1 MLAEI
6 LAAARALPQ
15 LVKVAERIA
24 DGVQALNKAQQEKV
38 AKERRDK
45 KDSIVNDFISDGVH
59 SDPEVQRSS
68 GAAGEPPE
76 GSS

>member
-1 MLAEI
+1 MLAEL

-38 AKERRDK
+38 AKDRLDEKNRTVD
-45 KDSIVNDFISDGVH
+45 DFISGVRGDPKVSGGGGD
-59 SDPEVQRSS
+59 SDETPTGVD
-68 GAAGEPPE
+68 
-76 GSS
+76 